1 MRTRRRKTKKKREF
15 TKQIV
20 GLVMATYFIGL
31 GVGVYVVLRI
41 LLDYPDYSVQALVAM
56 FSYIGVPV
64 ASAIGFYCWKAK
76 HENVNKYGNKEAE
89 SLPNYEEG
97 V

>member
-1 MRTRRRKTKKKREF
+1 MRKKKKSEF
-15 TKQIV
+15 TKRIV
-20 GLVMATYFIGL
+20 AAVMVTYFIGL
-31 GVGVYVVLRI
+31 AIGVYVVLRI
-41 LLDYPDYSVQALVAM
+41 LLDYPDYAVQALVAM

-76 HENVNKYGNKEAE
+76 NENINKYGNNEI
-89 SLPNYEEG
+89 PNNYNEG